1 MAKREINYINL
12 IYELK
17 NIERNDIEAMNSL
30 LWRYD
35 IRNIECLQRKV
46 FHYIFSINDSKLAMD
61 FVDMLL
67 KTGSLPIVNECHSIL
82 KSDISKEEYISK
94 RIENVKEMRDALS
107 IKYDFCVRIIS
118 QSSLLQEKHKLSI
131 EYKKYF
137 LFDTIVIDEIDT
149 NYINLIYD
157 LGKAGRNNKAAFSG
171 VLYLYDIA
179 KIQTLER
186 RVLDYVFGINDDELR
201 FKFINII
208 AEANNL
214 PIITECHT
222 IIYSGV
228 TKEEYYVYQTK
239 NTGSTRKRIE
249 IKYELCMSIISQS
262 SYLQEKQKTVAQYK
276 QHCSANN
283 NSGNPQV
290 ISHRRRGKSSI
301 RD

>member
-17 NIERNDIEAMNSL
+17 NIERNDMEAMNSL
-30 LWRYD
+30 LCRYD
-35 IRNIECLQRKV
+35 IRNVECLQRKV
-46 FHYIFSINDSKLAMD
+46 FHYIFSINDSKLAMN

-67 KTGSLPIVNECHSIL
+67 KTSSLPIVNECHSII
-82 KSDISKEEYISK
+82 KSNIAKEEYVSK
-94 RIENVKEMRDALS
+94 HIEDVKEMRDALS
-107 IKYDFCVRIIS
+107 IKYDFCVKIIS
-118 QSSLLQEKHKLSI
+118 QSSFLQEKHKLSI
-131 EYKKYF
+131 EYNKYF

-157 LGKAGRNNKAAFSG
+157 LGKAGKNNKAAFSG

-201 FKFINII
+201 FKLINII

-214 PIITECHT
+214 PIITECYS

-228 TKEEYYVYQTK
+228 SKEMYVSSK
-239 NTGSTRKRIE
+239 LKINSSKANVFN
-249 IKYELCMSIISQS
+249 IKYELCMSIITQS
-262 SYLQEKQKTVAQYK
+262 SYLQEKQRTVAQCK
-276 QHCSANN
+276 QQSSINTKL
-283 NSGNPQV
+283 GNPQV
-290 ISHRRRGKSSI
+290 IRHRNRGRTI
-301 RD
+301 RE